1 MNRVGLEVYPKFY
14 MHTHTH
20 VHDCVYKT
28 GIELI
33 PGIYTC
39 MYVGTA
45 TDLLA
50 VPRRRTCMNPTRIVW
65 ADKVG
70 HYLLLHIVCTYVI
83 CG

>member
-1 MNRVGLEVYPKFY
+1 MNRVGLEVYPKS
-14 MHTHTH
+14 
-20 VHDCVYKT
+20 CVYTCMYMILYTIET

-45 TDLLA
+45 TGLLA
-50 VPRRRTCMNPTRIVW
+50 VPRQMTCMNPARIVW

-70 HYLLLHIVCTYVI
+70 HYLLLHTVCTYVI